1 MRTLKEI
8 LRKTLKKL
16 VSIKNIIRWIPTLY
30 KDREWDYSFMLEI
43 EQKKLKNMIRWY
55 EQNDYGNSTSGPI
68 TVKQM
73 KLAVRLLDII
83 LEKENFWSIDYP
95 EGYEFVV
102 NHTYKPLPE
111 TSFVIDKYIN
121 TKNYKRFFHWLN
133 DNAMKSSSLKIDLR
147 IRKAWYLYHKLRE
160 QYMMGWWD

>member
-1 MRTLKEI
+1 MSHNCINKFNKFFRNV
-8 LRKTLKKL
+8 RN
-16 VSIKNIIRWIPTLY
+16 VIRWIPTLY

-43 EQKKLKNMIRWY
+43 EQKKLKNMIKWY
-55 EQNDYGNSTSGPI
+55 EQNDYGSSTSGPM

-73 KLAVRLLDII
+73 KLAVSLLDII

-102 NHTYKPLPE
+102 DHTYKPLPQ
-111 TSFVIDKYIN
+111 TSFVIEKYIN
-121 TKNYKRFFHWLN
+121 TKNYKRFFPLLSN
-133 DNAMKSSSLKIDLR
+133 NAINQSVWIIDLR
-147 IRKAWYLYHKLRE
+147 VKKAWYLYHKLRE